1 MYLCTDKFFHEIVG
15 QRLDFVS
22 VKSLHDFDAKD
33 DVRGIIVRLGVVVSR
48 KIIEMYKNLRFIA
61 SITTGLDH
69 VDLLACRERNI
80 HVISLIGETQFL
92 SGICATPEH
101 TWGLLLALLRK
112 TVPATQSVHEGAW
125 AREPFFGHELQGK
138 TIGIIGLGRVGKII
152 SDYALAFRMK
162 VVAFDILPVTKSG
175 IENAS
180 LQKLSSE
187 SDIVTI
193 HLPLDNSTRD
203 FLNAS
208 VIAKMARR
216 PWIINTSR
224 GAIVNQD
231 DVIQALNL
239 DLIRGYACD
248 VLAEELSA
256 TDGRLCS
263 KLIDLAQIDDR
274 VLITPHI
281 AGSTFESMTSTAEFI
296 YGKLCSKNLIPT

>member
-1 MYLCTDKFFHEIVG
+1 MYLCTDKFFHELTNK
-15 QRLDFVS
+15 RSDFVLL
-22 VKSLHDFDAKD
+22 KSLQDYGAKD
-33 DVRGIIVRLGVVVSR
+33 DVHGIVVRLGVVVSR
-48 KIIEMYKNLRFIA
+48 EIIAAYKNLRFVA

-69 VDLLACRERNI
+69 IDLSACQKRNI
-80 HVISLIGETQFL
+80 SIISLKGERDFL
-92 SGICATPEH
+92 STICATPEH
-101 TWGLLLALLRK
+101 TWGLMLALLRR
-112 TVPATQSVHEGAW
+112 TVPASQNVREGFW
-125 AREPFFGHELQGK
+125 QRDLFFGHELAGK
-138 TIGIIGLGRVGKII
+138 TLGIIGLGRVGKIV
-152 SDYALAFRMK
+152 SDYALAFRMR
-162 VVAFDILPVTKSG
+162 VNAFDTHRDIKSG
-175 IENAS
+175 VENVT
-180 LQKLSSE
+180 LPQLLSE

-208 VIAKMARR
+208 VIAKMSRR

-256 TDGRLCS
+256 SDGRLCS

>member
-1 MYLCTDKFFHEIVG
+1 MYLCTDKFFYEIVG

-48 KIIEMYKNLRFIA
+48 EIIEMYKNLRFIA

-69 VDLLACRERNI
+69 VDLSACRERNI
-80 HVISLIGETQFL
+80 HVISLKGETHFL

-112 TVPATQSVHEGAW
+112 TVSATQSVHEGAW
-125 AREPFFGHELQGK
+125 ARERFFGHELQGK

-175 IENAS
+175 VENAS
-180 LQKLSSE
+180 LQKLLSE

-224 GAIVNQD
+224 GAIVNQT

-248 VLAEELSA
+248 VVTEELSL
-256 TDGRLCS
+256 TDGRISSELT
-263 KLIDLAQIDDR
+263 DLARIDDR

-281 AGSTFESMTSTAEFI
+281 AGSTFESMRSTAEFI
-296 YGKLCSKNLIPT
+296 FGKLCAQELIHI